1 MQVAVPSRL
10 LLPTASWPGQSSS
23 RLCVACVQAPTTA
36 AASRAAPRRAVV
48 CAAART
54 SQVDVSKAVAAAAL
68 AAVIGFGQVDA
79 AKADISGLT
88 PCSESKAYQKR
99 LKNELKALNK
109 RLRNVRGA
117 THALRQAGESTA
129 QFGSSCAGTG
139 SLAGPQQASEA
150 RSTVVGGAGWSRQGW
165 IWGSPAGKQCSS
177 CWGNAGSS
185 LLARSC
191 RGSSTV
197 GGGHQQ
203 QQQPGNHMGC
213 HARSSRCSS
222 QGGCHSTTAFRTYE

>member
-1 MQVAVPSRL
+1 MFCKIMPCVRGINSLRQFCRVLGLNQISPFLCVWQALRTALLPHACPTPHISHLISQDGPQDAGQSHRV
-10 LLPTASWPGQSSS
+10 LLPTACCPQASSS
-23 RLCVACVQAPTTA
+23 RLCVACVQAPSTA

-117 THALRQAGESTA
+117 THAPGQAVEITA
-129 QFGSSCAGTG
+129 QFGYSC
-139 SLAGPQQASEA
+139 
-150 RSTVVGGAGWSRQGW
+150 GGAG
-165 IWGSPAGKQCSS
+165 
-177 CWGNAGSS
+177 S
-185 LLARSC
+185 L
-191 RGSSTV
+191 V
-197 GGGHQQ
+197 GAQQ
-203 QQQPGNHMGC
+203 
-213 HARSSRCSS
+213 
-222 QGGCHSTTAFRTYE
+222 T